1 VDIGVSTLN
10 QTNPIAGMPESD
22 RFFRA
27 RRRELREEVRER
39 VGYYLS
45 ILFYVEST
53 PEWRGRNIFNVVE
66 ASRKRLEDDFI
77 RFEVKMDEGD
87 DVPRER
93 RNAWYTFLRDDF
105 LRRYPKS

>member
-1 VDIGVSTLN
+1 
-10 QTNPIAGMPESD
+10 MPESD
-22 RFFRA
+22 RFFRV

-45 ILFYVEST
+45 ILSYVEST
-53 PEWRGRNIFNVVE
+53 PEWRGHNAFHVVE
-66 ASRKRLEDDFI
+66 AARKRLEEDFI

-87 DVPRER
+87 DVARDSR
-93 RNAWYTFLRDDF
+93 SAWYTFLRDDF

>member
-1 VDIGVSTLN
+1 MGVARLN
-10 QTNPIAGMPESD
+10 RANRITGMPESD

-27 RRRELREEVRER
+27 RRRELRGEVRER

-45 ILFYVEST
+45 ILSYVEST
-53 PEWRGRNIFNVVE
+53 PEGRGRNVLDVVE
-66 ASRKRLEDDFI
+66 PARKRLEDDFI